1 MSIRVSA
8 LALASAMFPLAA
20 HAEPGGTSGI
30 SSPAVT
36 QGDIKLEWRSTAW
49 DGEALD
55 GDWSH
60 RAQASYS
67 FTDWWRAQLNARASQ
82 PDDGDFEWRSIGI
95 ENAFE
100 FTATS
105 DWPVQ
110 FGGQIEYKFGLDD
123 VEDSLELKLLAERR
137 VGAFSMRFNITVE
150 RDVTGDSD
158 EWEHI
163 YSTRVMWR
171 ANDTWQF
178 GVEGFSEPEENAHYF
193 GPRAGVSLGDATL
206 SVGYLAGIDEA
217 QADAQVRIGL
227 EWAP

>member
-1 MSIRVSA
+1 MSVRVSA
-8 LALASAMFPLAA
+8 LALACAAFPWVA
-20 HAEPGGTSGI
+20 HAEPGGTSGV

-36 QGDIKLEWRSTAW
+36 EGDIKLEWRSTAW

-60 RAQASYS
+60 RAQGSYGV
-67 FTDWWRAQLNARASQ
+67 TDWWRAQLNLRASQ
-82 PDDGDFEWRSIGI
+82 PDDGDFEFRTIGV

-100 FTATS
+100 FTATN

-123 VEDSLELKLLAERR
+123 VEDSVELKLLAERR
-137 VGAFSMRFNITVE
+137 AGPFTARFNIAAE
-150 RDVTGDSD
+150 RAVTGDSD
-158 EWEHI
+158 EWSHV
-163 YSTRVMWR
+163 YSTRLMWR
-171 ANDTWQF
+171 PNDTWQF

-193 GPRAGVSLGDATL
+193 GPRAGVRLGEATL

-217 QADAQVRIGL
+217 QADAQIRLSL